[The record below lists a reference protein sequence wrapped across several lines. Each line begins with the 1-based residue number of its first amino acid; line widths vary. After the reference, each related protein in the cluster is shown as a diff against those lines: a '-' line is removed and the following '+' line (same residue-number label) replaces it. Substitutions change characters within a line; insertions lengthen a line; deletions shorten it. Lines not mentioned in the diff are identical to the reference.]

1 MIEARY
7 LEIGGALGFVEIV
20 TPDARSGNVLDATD
34 RKSVV

>member
-7 LEIGGALGFVEIV
+7 LDIDGALGFVEIV
-20 TPDARSGNVLDATD
+20 TPEGTPAADTLPD